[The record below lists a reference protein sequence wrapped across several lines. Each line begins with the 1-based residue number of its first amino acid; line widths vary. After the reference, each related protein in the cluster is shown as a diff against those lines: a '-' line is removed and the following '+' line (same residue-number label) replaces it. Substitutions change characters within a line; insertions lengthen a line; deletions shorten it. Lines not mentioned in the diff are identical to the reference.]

1 MIRVAFLLN
10 VIRPVYIAD
19 FKEDGTLVRNL
30 DGEILDP
37 RLSEEE
43 LEVTFEDKTVIL
55 AIKYFEKEKEVWDER
70 ARIAKEHRVYK
81 SRIQLI
87 FLDPNKKPVLPPE
100 EEVDQE

>member
-10 VIRPVYIAD
+10 VVRPVYIAD

-30 DGEILDP
+30 DGKILDP
-37 RLSEEE
+37 GLSEEE
-43 LEVTFEDKTVIL
+43 LEVTFKDKTVIL
-55 AIKYFEKEKEVWDER
+55 AIKHFKTEKELWDER
-70 ARIAKEHRVYK
+70 DRLAKEHQVYK

-100 EEVDQE
+100 EEEDQE